1 MKAVI
6 YSILFKDDFKD
17 DFERVLNMV
26 LEFGIILEKNLY
38 ISMKTMNEDPDYIYI
53 RYKKN
58 QYKFYR
64 YNPKFI
70 EVVEKAIKESP
81 FIQYKG
87 PLHIVNIDD
96 RFTNKK
102 YYKITREHDC
112 EILTINKDAII
123 NDLYNSINNNS
134 NINKRAKQGFDFDF
148 L

>member
-1 MKAVI
+1 MKVVI
-6 YSILFKDDFKD
+6 YSLLFKD

-38 ISMKTMNEDPDYIYI
+38 ISTKTMNEDQDYIYI
-53 RYKKN
+53 KYKNN

-70 EVVEKAIKESP
+70 ESVEKAIKESP
-81 FIQYKG
+81 FLQYEG

-102 YYKITREHDC
+102 YYKITRENGH
-112 EILTINKDAII
+112 EYLTINKDII
-123 NDLYNSINNNS
+123 IEDLYNN
-134 NINKRAKQGFDFDF
+134 Q
-148 L
+148 LEV

>member
-6 YSILFKDDFKD
+6 YSLLFKD
-17 DFERVLNMV
+17 DFERVINMV
-26 LEFGIILEKNLY
+26 LEFGIMLEKDLY
-38 ISMKTMNEDPDYIYI
+38 ISIKTMNEDQDYIYI
-53 RYKKN
+53 KYKKN

-70 EVVEKAIKESP
+70 ETVEKAIKESP
-81 FIQYKG
+81 FIQYEG

-102 YYKITREHDC
+102 YYKITRENDC

-123 NDLYNSINNNS
+123 EDLYN
-134 NINKRAKQGFDFDF
+134 NK
-148 L
+148 LEV